1 MAGNHIVQP
10 KTYATV
16 FGGLVILMVATV
28 LASYVHIPFPG
39 GNILLAMAIAIC
51 KALLIVLFFM
61 HVKYSSKIVWVY
73 AAAGFLFLIILVGL
87 TMNDYLARTDVFPG
101 GKMTPIV
108 KEYFSLPR

>member
-28 LASYVHIPFPG
+28 AASYVHIPFPG

-51 KALLIVLFFM
+51 KAALIVLFFM
-61 HVKYSSKIVWVY
+61 HVKYSSKMVWVF
-73 AAAGFLFLIILVGL
+73 AASGFLFLMILIVL
-87 TMNDYLARTDVFPG
+87 TMNDYLGRFALS
-101 GKMTPIV
+101 PIA
-108 KEYFSLPR
+108 KEYFTLPR